1 MTAGRFFAQMT
12 VVKRGIASWPTFG
25 VVKKDFPEE
34 DKSGPAFESGE
45 GWMFDTDGGVLWC
58 PQSYGL
64 GQAWPGCEGAGA
76 NGDRVGLLLD
86 MDKGTIEVYKN
97 DVRMGMMMRPGL
109 AVDEDGA
116 AVTDPADE
124 EQGTVIE
131 PLVGP
136 VRWAV
141 DMAEGAEV
149 RIEWKELP
157 VVTAADLAEDARKA
171 AEYRRAH
178 RG

>member
-1 MTAGRFFAQMT
+1 
-12 VVKRGIASWPTFG
+12 
-25 VVKKDFPEE
+25 
-34 DKSGPAFESGE
+34 
-45 GWMFDTDGGVLWC
+45 MFDTDDGVLWC
-58 PQSYGL
+58 PQSNGVQ

-76 NGDRVGLLLD
+76 NGDRIGLLLD

-109 AVDEDGA
+109 AVDESGA

-124 EQGTVIE
+124 DEGTVTCIE

-136 VRWAV
+136 VRWAA
-141 DMAEGAEV
+141 DMAEGSEV

-157 VVTAADLAEDARKA
+157 VVTAADLAEDTRKA